1 MQAAQPGDV
10 LQSGQDDSHALEA
23 STIQRVC
30 AGEKNLFYELIRPYQ
45 RSVYLTTIAILRNEA
60 DAEDAAQETFLK
72 AFRALSSFRGE
83 SRFSTWLERIAV
95 NESRMRLRRRRTESI
110 EPLEEED
117 SETRTYSPRMLT
129 DWREIPS
136 EALEVKE
143 VREILA
149 RAILQLPEK
158 YREIVVLR
166 DIQNR
171 SIIETAALLGLT
183 PATVK
188 TRLLRARLQLRDFL
202 APLLKN
208 SVVSSRNF
216 FRKGRNPW

>member
-1 MQAAQPGDV
+1 
-10 LQSGQDDSHALEA
+10 
-23 STIQRVC
+23 
-30 AGEKNLFYELIRPYQ
+30 
-45 RSVYLTTIAILRNEA
+45 
-60 DAEDAAQETFLK
+60 
-72 AFRALSSFRGE
+72 
-83 SRFSTWLERIAV
+83 
-95 NESRMRLRRRRTESI
+95 MRLRRRRTENI

-136 EALEVKE
+136 EALEAKE

-158 YREIVVLR
+158 YREIVLLR

-183 PATVK
+183 AAAVK